1 MPGDRLGPSWEPFGR
16 ETWRDP
22 YPLYR
27 YLRDQDPVHFS
38 EHHRIWVLSRFA
50 DVYSAALDSAT
61 FSSAHGISLSNEHEH
76 LALLPTMV
84 MMDPPDHTKY
94 RRLVNRE
101 LSPRAVGSI
110 EAGLRRFVAE
120 RIESL
125 CEAGTGDFVAEVARP
140 VPCFVVA
147 HYLGVP
153 ESDRSMFAQWTEAI
167 VQGNV
172 SGRLYDAGAALRD
185 LYLYFDALVA
195 DLRKNPG
202 DDMLSGLLHSGPGG
216 PGPDGPGPDGPELS
230 TEEILGYAFVMVA
243 GGNDTTTGLLG
254 GTAELLT
261 EHPDARRKLVDD
273 PTMIR
278 GAIEEF
284 LRLTTPVQGLCRVTQ
299 SDVELEGVTIPA
311 DSRVMLCYGAA
322 NRDPREFG
330 PDAEELDIT
339 REVRRHLTF
348 ASGVHHCL
356 GSHAAR
362 LQGRVVVE
370 ELLRACPDFAVD
382 ASAGIFADGAFTRRY
397 ESLPFF
403 ANAA

>member
-1 MPGDRLGPSWEPFGR
+1 MPRDRLGPSWDPFGR

-27 YLRDQDPVHFS
+27 QLRDEDPVHFS
-38 EHHRIWVLSRFA
+38 ERHRIWVITRFA
-50 DVYSAALDSAT
+50 DVYDAALDSAR
-61 FSSAHGISLSNEHEH
+61 FSSAHGISLTNEQEH

-84 MMDPPDHTKY
+84 MMDPPDHTRY

-101 LSPRAVGSI
+101 LSPRAVGSL

-153 ESDRSMFAQWTEAI
+153 ESDRSVFAQWTEAI

-185 LYLYFDALVA
+185 LYLYFDALITE
-195 DLRKNPG
+195 LRKNPG
-202 DDMLSGLLHSGPGG
+202 DDMLSGLGG
-216 PGPDGPGPDGPELS
+216 SALS

-261 EHPDARRKLVDD
+261 ERPDARRRLIDD

-278 GAIEEF
+278 GAVEEF

-299 SDVELEGVTIPA
+299 SDVELAGVTIPA

-330 PDAEELDIT
+330 PDADELDIT

-382 ASAGIFADGAFTRRY
+382 APAGVFADGAFTRRY
-397 ESLPFF
+397 ESLPFI
-403 ANAA
+403 ANVA